1 MCFLVSW
8 FSSLYTFALE
18 TILLVQIKPSC
29 NAHPPFAMVEPS
41 YFGNQH
47 VSRPEGDPQF
57 LTAVS
62 SASANSWQQQA
73 DRVSRDLLDRQP
85 NQPTFNHPTLLDTPK
100 MYQNVNMSLGP
111 GENPFFSGGGTLFL
125 MAAVPHL
132 QALHHPVHP
141 THHLRPWRS
150 PSKPRHFGILPNS
163 LGLYIDTHHMCA

>member
-1 MCFLVSW
+1 MSW

-111 GENPFFSGGGTLFL
+111 GENPFFRGGEPFFWWLLFL
-125 MAAVPHL
+125 TYKRFIILFIPL
-132 QALHHPVHP
+132 IIFALGG
-141 THHLRPWRS
+141 RPQ
-150 PSKPRHFGILPNS
+150 S
-163 LGLYIDTHHMCA
+163 LGTSEFCLIRWAFI